1 MNPFTDFNDFLAPL
15 AARGQS
21 SVRYS
26 KEDPMAEP
34 VKISGRYFDPV
45 SGRLDSI
52 SNGEYYRHP
61 VETYH
66 YGRAD
71 FIYHGQKEGS
81 YSIPVVNLHK
91 QKTIPPPPIQRSSPA
106 SSSWRELKIWEPTAL
121 KRESCYTNLPAQ
133 Y

>member
-1 MNPFTDFNDFLAPL
+1 MNPYTDFNDFVAPL

-21 SVRYS
+21 VTRYV
-26 KEDPMAEP
+26 KEDPAAKP
-34 VKISGRYFDPV
+34 VRISGRYFDPV

-71 FIYHGQKEGS
+71 FIYHGQKEGE
-81 YSIPVVNLHK
+81 YSIPVVNLFERGYNK
-91 QKTIPPPPIQRSSPA
+91 PSQQPQAKSG
-106 SSSWRELKIWEPTAL
+106 WLELKIWEPTVL
-121 KRESCYTNLPAQ
+121 KKESCYTNLPAQ